1 MWLSMEPER
10 QAAFDRAIAAGYK
23 HLSQNDPESALAS
36 FQLAHDLGRH
46 LALPHMKGHFLLAWA
61 SWHHRDRKRVLQE
74 LAAMVIGAIASS
86 LGRIPRR
93 DDLLHKSTC

>member
-1 MWLSMEPER
+1 MEPER

-46 LALPHMKGHFLLAWA
+46 LALLHMKGHFLLAWA
-61 SWHHRDRKRVLQE
+61 PWHHRDRKRVLQE
-74 LAAMVIGAIASS
+74 LVAMVIGAITSS
-86 LGRIPRR
+86 LGRIPWR